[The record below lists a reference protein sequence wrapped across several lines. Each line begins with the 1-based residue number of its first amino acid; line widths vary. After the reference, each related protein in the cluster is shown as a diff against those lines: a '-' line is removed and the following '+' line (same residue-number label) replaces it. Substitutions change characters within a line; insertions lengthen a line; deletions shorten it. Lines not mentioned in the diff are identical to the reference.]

1 MENFENSEPKKEEI
15 PLFESVMQETE
26 KTKKQ
31 RKTIRVSLGTTVVCV
46 LLAAVFVFM
55 GTFAGLSVFYQGE
68 INRAFSMAEALDF
81 SKLSE
86 LEKLF
91 EDNYLYE
98 IDSEAQ
104 KDAIAQAYVYYSGDQ
119 YASYYSAEDWKKE
132 MEAAS
137 GNSVGIGVSIVQNK
151 NNQIEIVQVMS
162 DGPAKKAGLQVGDI
176 IDSVEG
182 TPASEI
188 GFNGLPAAIVGEIG
202 TAVKIGIIRGGEK
215 MEISVIRNTYK
226 ADTIITEVV
235 TYGDE
240 KFGYIYITEFLS
252 YYTTA
257 PDFFYAVDALLAADV
272 EGLIF
277 DVRNNLGGDL
287 NAVVAMLDYL
297 LPEGP
302 IVHLTDKDGVEFRVF
317 ESDGYEIDLPMVVLT
332 NGNSASAAELFTSSL
347 KDYDKATIIGT
358 KTYGKGCGQT
368 SKTLRDGSVVFITDF
383 LYDPPFSENYD
394 GVGIYP
400 DIEVELPEE
409 WRGMN
414 LFLIPHDVDTQLQRA
429 VEELASID

>member
-1 MENFENSEPKKEEI
+1 MENFENSEPKKEET

-26 KTKKQ
+26 KPKKQ
-31 RKTIRVSLGTTVVCV
+31 HKTIRVSLGTTIVCV

-91 EDNYLYE
+91 EDDYLYE

-104 KDAIAQAYVYYSGDQ
+104 KDAIAQAYVYYSGDK
-119 YASYYSAEDWKKE
+119 YASYYSAEAWKKE
-132 MEAAS
+132 KEAAS

-151 NNQIEIVQVMS
+151 NNQIEIVQVMN

-188 GFNGLPAAIVGEIG
+188 GFDGLPAVIVGETG
-202 TAVKIGIIRGGEK
+202 TPVKIGIIRNGEK
-215 MEISVIRNTYK
+215 MEVSVIRNKYK

-240 KFGYIYITEFLS
+240 KFGYVYITEFLS

-257 PDFFYAVDALLAADV
+257 LDFFSAVDALLEVGV
-272 EGLIF
+272 EGLVF

-287 NAVVAMLDYL
+287 NAVVPMLDYL

-302 IVHLTDKDGVEFRVF
+302 IVHLTDKDGVEFEVH
-317 ESDGYEIDLPMVVLT
+317 ESDEFEVDLPMVILT

-368 SKTLRDGSVVFITDF
+368 GTPLRDGSVVFVTSF
-383 LYDPPFSENYD
+383 LYNPPFSENYD

-400 DIEVELPEE
+400 DIEIELPEE
-409 WRGMN
+409 WQGMN
-414 LFLIPHDVDTQLQRA
+414 LFLVPHEEDTQLKRA
-429 VEELASID
+429 IEELASID